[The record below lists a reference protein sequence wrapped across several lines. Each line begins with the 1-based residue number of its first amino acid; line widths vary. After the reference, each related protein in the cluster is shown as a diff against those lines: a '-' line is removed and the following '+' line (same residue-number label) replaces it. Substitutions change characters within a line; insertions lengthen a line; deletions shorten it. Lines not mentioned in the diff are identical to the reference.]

1 MLYQFIEK
9 IPSSPEDLTCKFHLK
24 ERSGEDK
31 IDVLIVSFFGDYPK
45 GSLGNEHGSF
55 IARKA
60 IEGLMSF
67 SVEAII
73 LDFSEMYYTYGNRL
87 LKVFQDIYQYM
98 DAGNDD
104 DDPIFPILVVMSQK
118 NRAGILSLLTP
129 VGSESMPDFCFDDMG
144 EAIVIATEKGA
155 YWLDN

>member
-1 MLYQFIEK
+1 MSHQLIEK
-9 IPSSPEDLTCKFHLK
+9 IPSTPERLSCKFYQR
-24 ERSGEDK
+24 ERNGTDK

-45 GSLGNEHGSF
+45 GSLGNEYGSF

-67 SVEAII
+67 SVEALI
-73 LDFSEMYYTYGNRL
+73 LDFREMNYTYGNTL

-104 DDPIFPILVVMSQK
+104 DDPIFPIFVVMSDE

-129 VGSESMPDFCFDDMG
+129 VGSESIPDFCFDDMD
-144 EAIVIATEKGA
+144 EAIAKATEKGA

>member
-1 MLYQFIEK
+1 MSHQFIEK
-9 IPSSPEDLTCKFHLK
+9 TPSSPEGLSCKFYLR
-24 ERSGEDK
+24 ERSGDDK

-73 LDFSEMYYTYGNRL
+73 LDFREMNYTYGNTL
-87 LKVFQDIYQYM
+87 LKVFEDIYQYM

-104 DDPIFPILVVMSQK
+104 DDPIFPILVVLSDK
-118 NRAGILSLLTP
+118 NRTGILSLLTP
-129 VGSESMPDFCFDDMG
+129 VGSESMPDFCFDDMD
-144 EAIVIATEKGA
+144 EAIAEATEKGA